1 MGITGERAE
10 LDQLARTVVK
20 KIRDTGTSQL
30 AAVGIGISTAEQVR
44 EVNSY
49 ADAAI
54 VGSAF
59 VRAYSR
65 GGLSGLK
72 DKVRELSQ
80 NVEI

>member
-1 MGITGERAE
+1 V
-10 LDQLARTVVK
+10 Q
-20 KIRDTGTSQL
+20 KIRHADSSQL

-65 GGLSGLK
+65 GGLSALK

-80 NVEI
+80 NRKIS